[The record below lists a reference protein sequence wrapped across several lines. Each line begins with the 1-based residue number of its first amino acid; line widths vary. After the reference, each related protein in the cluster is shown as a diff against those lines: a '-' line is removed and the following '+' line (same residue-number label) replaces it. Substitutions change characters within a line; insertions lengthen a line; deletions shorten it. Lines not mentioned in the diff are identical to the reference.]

1 MENELSW
8 SERHITTRNPAYKR
22 FVKELESNPEE
33 FFNKG
38 LTNRQE
44 RFLKIYDALNF
55 EKTKDDYQF
64 NVVVKFNNK
73 AELLLSFKNSTKAVS
88 NIEKAD
94 FAEKKSYLFRDIPN
108 EFEVS
113 ISNAADKEK
122 FLSDVWARELEK
134 RTGLS
139 SGLTVIQIDER
150 QAFHYRNYETEA
162 KKSGI
167 ELTPFIKTG
176 EQKADIQNKDSGLNT
191 LKSINE
197 RQEEYNDTSEGFSLE
212 DLIDRYQELGQRSV
226 QSNIDEYG
234 LKPLSVEEELEL
246 ENLHQQI
253 NQAEKPVGKITF
265 YDFGGAIGEVVEY
278 TTEES
283 YLNALKNELENK
295 IDGFKYET
303 LIKKPELLKEVDN
316 LIYDAYGEENPN
328 SLDSY
333 VKKVEKEK
341 YTEAEVPQNPVNDAI
356 KQITEKIRALH
367 RERNYELLADNFS
380 AAKEIEL
387 KINEL
392 EKHINNLNK
401 NPNSMETQKDF
412 DQTQYLKAQLRY
424 LGFGEDEKLHKDL
437 EKGINSKNQQFEIK
451 TTSDKTLPE
460 NKIDYTLNYN
470 KTEKGGIFLN
480 SYDANLTNEK
490 GESVSQNFRVSK
502 ENSYTAKEAINL
514 LEGRSVKIEFDN
526 PKSNEREPAFVK
538 LNFGEEKNQ
547 WGNYNFQ
554 VFYKKYGVNAADIVE
569 KSNLVFDK
577 PEFKADTIKSL
588 EKGNVVKVKFEIED
602 KIIEGKAVLNPQN
615 RNLNLYDNDMTRI
628 NTNEPI
634 KGLEADN
641 IQEKNNVKEQSKSR
655 GI

>member
-8 SERHITTRNPAYKR
+8 PERHITTRNPAYKR

-33 FFNKG
+33 FFKKG

-73 AELLLSFKNSTKAVS
+73 AELFLSFENNTKAVS
-88 NIEKAD
+88 YIEKSD

-122 FLSDVWARELEK
+122 FLSDVWAKELEK

-139 SGLTVIQIDER
+139 SGLTVTQIDER

-176 EQKADIQNKDSGLNT
+176 EQKADIQNKDSGLNP
-191 LKSINE
+191 LKSINK
-197 RQEEYNDTSEGFSLE
+197 RQEEYNDTSEAFSLE

-234 LKPLSVEEELEL
+234 LKPLSAQEELEL

-265 YDFGGAIGEVVEY
+265 HESGEVMEY
-278 TTEES
+278 TSIDT
-283 YLNALKNELENK
+283 YLNALEREFDSN
-295 IDGFKYET
+295 IGAFKYET
-303 LIKKPELLKEVDN
+303 LFRNPEFIKKVDD
-316 LIYDAYGEENPN
+316 LIYSIHGEENPN

-333 VKKVEKEK
+333 VKKLEKEK
-341 YTEAEVPQNPVNDAI
+341 DIEAEVLQNPVNDAI

-451 TTSDKTLPE
+451 TTSDKTLPG

-502 ENSYTAKEAINL
+502 DNSYTAKEAINL

-641 IQEKNNVKEQSKSR
+641 DQEKNNVKEQSKSR

>member
-33 FFNKG
+33 FFKKG
-38 LTNRQE
+38 LTNKQE
-44 RFLKIYDALNF
+44 RFLKIYDTLNF
-55 EKTKDDYQF
+55 EKTKADYQF
-64 NVVVKFNNK
+64 NVAVKFNNK
-73 AELLLSFKNSTKAVS
+73 AELFLSFENNTKAVS
-88 NIEKAD
+88 YIEKSD

-122 FLSDVWARELEK
+122 FLSDVWARELDK

-139 SGLTVIQIDER
+139 SGLTVTQIDER
-150 QAFHYRNYETEA
+150 QAFHYRNYEAEA

-167 ELTPFIKTG
+167 ELTPFIETG
-176 EQKADIQNKDSGLNT
+176 EQKADIQNKDSGLNPQ
-191 LKSINE
+191 KSINA
-197 RQEEYNDTSEGFSLE
+197 RQEEYNDISEGFSLE
-212 DLIDRYQELGQRSV
+212 DLIDRYQELWQRSV

-234 LKPLSVEEELEL
+234 LKPLSIEELEL
-246 ENLHQQI
+246 EILHQQI

-265 YDFGGAIGEVVEY
+265 HDSGEVMEY
-278 TTEES
+278 TS
-283 YLNALKNELENK
+283 IDKYLNALEREFDSN
-295 IDGFKYET
+295 IGAFKYET
-303 LIKKPELLKEVDN
+303 LLRNPELIKKVDD
-316 LIYDAYGEENPN
+316 LIYSIHGEENPN

-333 VKKVEKEK
+333 VKNVEKEK
-341 YTEAEVPQNPVNDAI
+341 NIEAEVLQNPVNDAI

-380 AAKEIEL
+380 AAKEIEH
-387 KINEL
+387 KINDL
-392 EKHINNLNK
+392 EKYINNL

-451 TTSDKTLPE
+451 TTSDKTLPG

-502 ENSYTAKEAINL
+502 DNSYTAKEAINL

-577 PEFKADTIKSL
+577 PEFKADAIKSL

-602 KIIEGKAVLNPQN
+602 KVIEGKAVLNPQN

-641 IQEKNNVKEQSKSR
+641 NQEKNNVKEQSKSR

>member
-1 MENELSW
+1 MMENELSW

-33 FFNKG
+33 FFRKG

-73 AELLLSFKNSTKAVS
+73 AELFLSFENNTKAVS
-88 NIEKAD
+88 YIEKSD

-139 SGLTVIQIDER
+139 SGLTVTQIDER
-150 QAFHYRNYETEA
+150 QAFHYRNYETGA

-167 ELTPFIKTG
+167 ESTPFIEIG
-176 EQKADIQNKDSGLNT
+176 EQKVDIQNKDSELNSQ
-191 LKSINE
+191 KSISE
-197 RQEEYNDTSEGFSLE
+197 RQEAYNDTSEAFSLE
-212 DLIDRYQELGQRSV
+212 GLIDRYQELGQRSV

-234 LKPLSVEEELEL
+234 LKPLSAKEESEL

-253 NQAEKPVGKITF
+253 HQAEKPIGKITF
-265 YDFGGAIGEVVEY
+265 HESGEVMEY
-278 TTEES
+278 TSIDT
-283 YLNALKNELENK
+283 YLNALEREFDSN
-295 IDGFKYET
+295 IGAFKYET
-303 LIKKPELLKEVDN
+303 LLRNPELLKKVDD
-316 LIYDAYGEENPN
+316 LIYSIHGEENPN

-333 VKKVEKEK
+333 IKKVEKEK
-341 YTEAEVPQNPVNDAI
+341 DIEAEVLQNPVHDAI

-392 EKHINNLNK
+392 EKHINNLNQ
-401 NPNSMETQKDF
+401 NPNSMETQKEF

-451 TTSDKTLPE
+451 TTSDKTLPG

-480 SYDANLTNEK
+480 SYDTNLTNEK

-502 ENSYTAKEAINL
+502 DNSYTAKEAINL
-514 LEGRSVKIEFDN
+514 LEGRSVKIQFDN
-526 PKSNEREPAFVK
+526 PKSNERESAFVK

-554 VFYKKYGVNAADIVE
+554 VFYKKYGVNATDIVE

-602 KIIEGKAVLNPQN
+602 KVIHGKAVLNPQN

-641 IQEKNNVKEQSKSR
+641 NQEKSNVKEQSKSR

>member
-8 SERHITTRNPAYKR
+8 LDKIIIPKTQAYKNFIKEMEDTPSEQWMMDGERR
-22 FVKELESNPEE
+22 FTEKEE
-33 FFNKG
+33 K
-38 LTNRQE
+38 
-44 RFLKIYDALNF
+44 FLKIYDYKNGIKEVPVLEVSVKGKQNQFSDIQKGIAFF
-55 EKTKDDYQF
+55 EKQNINEKSKV
-64 NVVVKFNNK
+64 NIKNNLIGVRMSVKNN
-73 AELLLSFKNSTKAVS
+73 
-88 NIEKAD
+88 
-94 FAEKKSYLFRDIPN
+94 AEKYKI
-108 EFEVS
+108 
-113 ISNAADKEK
+113 ISDFYALELTQPTR
-122 FLSDVWARELEK
+122 LSDNITK
-134 RTGLS
+134 T
-139 SGLTVIQIDER
+139 QIDEKQSHYYR
-150 QAFHYRNYETEA
+150 QYETEA
-162 KKSGI
+162 KKLGI
-167 ELTPFIKTG
+167 ESTPFIEIG
-176 EQKADIQNKDSGLNT
+176 EQKADIPNKDSELNSQQ
-191 LKSINE
+191 SINE
-197 RQEEYNDTSEGFSLE
+197 IQEAYNDTSEAFSLE

-234 LKPLSVEEELEL
+234 LKPLFAKEESEL

-265 YDFGGAIGEVVEY
+265 HESGEVMEY
-278 TTEES
+278 TSIDT
-283 YLNALKNELENK
+283 YLNALEREFDSN
-295 IDGFKYET
+295 IGAFKYET
-303 LIKKPELLKEVDN
+303 LLRNPELLKKVDD
-316 LIYDAYGEENPN
+316 LIYSIHGEENPN

-341 YTEAEVPQNPVNDAI
+341 DIEAEVLQNPVHDAI

-392 EKHINNLNK
+392 EKHINNLNQ
-401 NPNSMETQKDF
+401 NPNSMETQKEF

-437 EKGINSKNQQFEIK
+437 EKGINSKKQQFEIK
-451 TTSDKTLPE
+451 TTSDKTLPG

-502 ENSYTAKEAINL
+502 DNSYTAKEAINL

-615 RNLNLYDNDMTRI
+615 RNLNLYENDMTRI

-641 IQEKNNVKEQSKSR
+641 NQEKNNVKEQSKSR

>member
-73 AELLLSFKNSTKAVS
+73 AELFLSFENNTKAVS
-88 NIEKAD
+88 YIEKSD

-122 FLSDVWARELEK
+122 FLSDVWAKELEK

-139 SGLTVIQIDER
+139 SGLTVTQIDER

-162 KKSGI
+162 KKSGLEI
-167 ELTPFIKTG
+167 IPLISEEKIASNSHFSSRYDEEMEATSSGFQL
-176 EQKADIQNKDSGLNT
+176 EDIIDYENSIGKNKD
-191 LKSINE
+191 
-197 RQEEYNDTSEGFSLE
+197 EE
-212 DLIDRYQELGQRSV
+212 I
-226 QSNIDEYG
+226 I
-234 LKPLSVEEELEL
+234 
-246 ENLHQQI
+246 
-253 NQAEKPVGKITF
+253 GKITF
-265 YDFGGAIGEVVEY
+265 YESGEVMEY
-278 TTEES
+278 TSIDT
-283 YLNALKNELENK
+283 YLNALEREFDSN
-295 IDGFKYET
+295 IGAFKYET
-303 LIKKPELLKEVDN
+303 LLRNPELLKKVDD
-316 LIYDAYGEENPN
+316 LIYSIHGEENPN

-341 YTEAEVPQNPVNDAI
+341 DIEAEVLQNPVNDAI
-356 KQITEKIRALH
+356 QQITEKIRALH

-380 AAKEIEL
+380 AAKEIEH

-392 EKHINNLNK
+392 EIHINNLNQ
-401 NPNSMETQKDF
+401 NPNSMETQKEF

-451 TTSDKTLPE
+451 TTSDKTLPG

-480 SYDANLTNEK
+480 SYDANLINEK

-502 ENSYTAKEAINL
+502 DNSYTAKEAINL

-602 KIIEGKAVLNPQN
+602 KVIEGKAVLNPQN

-634 KGLEADN
+634 KDLEADN
-641 IQEKNNVKEQSKSR
+641 NQEKNNVKEQSKSR

>member
-88 NIEKAD
+88 YIEKAD

-162 KKSGI
+162 KKLGI
-167 ELTPFIKTG
+167 ESTPFIEIG
-176 EQKADIQNKDSGLNT
+176 EQKADIPNKDSELNSQQ
-191 LKSINE
+191 SINE
-197 RQEEYNDTSEGFSLE
+197 IQEAYNDTSEAFSLQ

-234 LKPLSVEEELEL
+234 LKPLFAKEESEL

-265 YDFGGAIGEVVEY
+265 HESGEVMEY
-278 TTEES
+278 TSIDT
-283 YLNALKNELENK
+283 YLNALEREFDSN
-295 IDGFKYET
+295 IGAFKYET
-303 LIKKPELLKEVDN
+303 LLRNPELLKKVDD
-316 LIYDAYGEENPN
+316 LIYSIHGEENPN

-341 YTEAEVPQNPVNDAI
+341 DIEAEVLQNPVHDAI

-392 EKHINNLNK
+392 EKHINNLNQ
-401 NPNSMETQKDF
+401 NPNSMETQKEF

-437 EKGINSKNQQFEIK
+437 EKGINSKKQQFEIK
-451 TTSDKTLPE
+451 TTSDKTLPG

-502 ENSYTAKEAINL
+502 DNSYTAKEAINL

-615 RNLNLYDNDMTRI
+615 RNLNLYENDMTRI

-641 IQEKNNVKEQSKSR
+641 NQEKNNVKEQSKSR

>member
-33 FFNKG
+33 FFRKG

-73 AELLLSFKNSTKAVS
+73 AELFLSFENNTKAVS
-88 NIEKAD
+88 YIEKSD

-122 FLSDVWARELEK
+122 FLSDVWAKELEK

-139 SGLTVIQIDER
+139 SGLTVTQIDER

-162 KKSGI
+162 KKLGI
-167 ELTPFIKTG
+167 ESTPFIEIG
-176 EQKADIQNKDSGLNT
+176 EQKADIPNKDSGLNP
-191 LKSINE
+191 LKSISE
-197 RQEEYNDTSEGFSLE
+197 RQEAYNDTSEGFSLE

-234 LKPLSVEEELEL
+234 LKPLSAKEESEL

-253 NQAEKPVGKITF
+253 HQAEKPVGKITF
-265 YDFGGAIGEVVEY
+265 HDSGEVMEY
-278 TTEES
+278 TS
-283 YLNALKNELENK
+283 IDKYLNALEREFDSN
-295 IDGFKYET
+295 IGAFKYET
-303 LIKKPELLKEVDN
+303 LLRNPELLKKVDD
-316 LIYDAYGEENPN
+316 LIYSIHGEENPN
-328 SLDSY
+328 SLDFY
-333 VKKVEKEK
+333 LKKEEKQK
-341 YTEAEVPQNPVNDAI
+341 DIEAEVLQNSVNDAI
-356 KQITEKIRALH
+356 QQITEKIQALH
-367 RERNYELLADNFS
+367 RERNYELLANNFS
-380 AAKEIEL
+380 AAKVIEH

-401 NPNSMETQKDF
+401 NPNSMETQKEF

-451 TTSDKTLPE
+451 TTSDKTLPG

-470 KTEKGGIFLN
+470 KPEKGGVFLN

-502 ENSYTAKEAINL
+502 DNSYTAKEAINL

-602 KIIEGKAVLNPQN
+602 KVIEGKAVLNPQN

-634 KGLEADN
+634 KGLKEDN
-641 IQEKNNVKEQSKSR
+641 NQEKNNVKEQSKSR

>member
-8 SERHITTRNPAYKR
+8 LDKIIIPKTQAYKNFIKEMEDTPSEQWMMDGERR
-22 FVKELESNPEE
+22 FTEKEE
-33 FFNKG
+33 K
-38 LTNRQE
+38 
-44 RFLKIYDALNF
+44 FLKIYDYKNGIKEVPVLEVSVKGKQNQFSDIQKGIAFF
-55 EKTKDDYQF
+55 EKQNINEKSKV
-64 NVVVKFNNK
+64 NIKNNLIGVRMSVKNN
-73 AELLLSFKNSTKAVS
+73 
-88 NIEKAD
+88 
-94 FAEKKSYLFRDIPN
+94 AEKYKI
-108 EFEVS
+108 
-113 ISNAADKEK
+113 ISDFYALELTQPTR
-122 FLSDVWARELEK
+122 LSDNITKTQTDEK
-134 RTGLS
+134 
-139 SGLTVIQIDER
+139 QAHYYR
-150 QAFHYRNYETEA
+150 QYETEA
-162 KKSGI
+162 KKLGI
-167 ELTPFIKTG
+167 ESTPFIETG
-176 EQKADIQNKDSGLNT
+176 EQKADIQNKDSGLNPQ
-191 LKSINE
+191 KSI
-197 RQEEYNDTSEGFSLE
+197 
-212 DLIDRYQELGQRSV
+212 
-226 QSNIDEYG
+226 IDEYG
-234 LKPLSVEEELEL
+234 LKSLSAKEESEL

-265 YDFGGAIGEVVEY
+265 HESGEVMEY
-278 TTEES
+278 TSIDT
-283 YLNALKNELENK
+283 YLNALEREFDSN
-295 IDGFKYET
+295 IGAFKYET
-303 LIKKPELLKEVDN
+303 LLRNPELLKKVDD
-316 LIYDAYGEENPN
+316 LIYSIHGEENPN

-333 VKKVEKEK
+333 VKKVEKDK
-341 YTEAEVPQNPVNDAI
+341 DIEAEVLQNPVNDAI

-392 EKHINNLNK
+392 EKHINNLNQ
-401 NPNSMETQKDF
+401 NPNSMETQKEF

-437 EKGINSKNQQFEIK
+437 EKGINSKKQQFEIK
-451 TTSDKTLPE
+451 TTSDKTLPG

-502 ENSYTAKEAINL
+502 DNSYTAKEAINL

-526 PKSNEREPAFVK
+526 PKSNEREPAYVK

-602 KIIEGKAVLNPQN
+602 KVIEGKAVLNPQN

-634 KGLEADN
+634 KDLEADN
-641 IQEKNNVKEQSKSR
+641 NQEKNNVKEQSKSR

>member
-55 EKTKDDYQF
+55 EKTKDDYQC

-73 AELLLSFKNSTKAVS
+73 AELFLSFENNTKAVS
-88 NIEKAD
+88 YIEKSD

-122 FLSDVWARELEK
+122 FLSDVWAKELEK

-139 SGLTVIQIDER
+139 SGLTVTQIDER

-176 EQKADIQNKDSGLNT
+176 EQKVDIPNKDSGLNSQQ
-191 LKSINE
+191 SINE
-197 RQEEYNDTSEGFSLE
+197 RQEAYNDTSEAFSLE

-234 LKPLSVEEELEL
+234 LKPLSAQEELEL

-265 YDFGGAIGEVVEY
+265 HESGEVIEY
-278 TTEES
+278 TSIDS
-283 YLNALKNELENK
+283 YLNALEREFDSN
-295 IDGFKYET
+295 IGAFKYKTLLRNPE
-303 LIKKPELLKEVDN
+303 LIKKVDD
-316 LIYDAYGEENPN
+316 LIYSIHGEENPN

-333 VKKVEKEK
+333 VKKVEEEK
-341 YTEAEVPQNPVNDAI
+341 DIEAEVLQNPVNDTI
-356 KQITEKIRALH
+356 KQITEKIQALH

-392 EKHINNLNK
+392 EKHINNLNQ
-401 NPNSMETQKDF
+401 NPNSMETQKEF

-437 EKGINSKNQQFEIK
+437 EKGINSENQQFEIK
-451 TTSDKTLPE
+451 TTSDKTLPG

-502 ENSYTAKEAINL
+502 DNSYTAKEAINL

-569 KSNLVFDK
+569 KSNLVFNK

-634 KGLEADN
+634 KDLEADN
-641 IQEKNNVKEQSKSR
+641 NQEKNNVKEQSKSR

>member
-8 SERHITTRNPAYKR
+8 PERHITTRNPAYKR

-33 FFNKG
+33 FFKKG

-64 NVVVKFNNK
+64 NVVVRFNNK
-73 AELLLSFKNSTKAVS
+73 AELFLSFENNTKAVS
-88 NIEKAD
+88 YIEKSD

-113 ISNAADKEK
+113 ISNTADKEK
-122 FLSDVWARELEK
+122 FLSDVWAKELEK

-139 SGLTVIQIDER
+139 SGLTVTQIDER

-176 EQKADIQNKDSGLNT
+176 EQKADIQNKDSGLNP
-191 LKSINE
+191 LKSINK
-197 RQEEYNDTSEGFSLE
+197 RQEEYNDTSEAFSLE

-234 LKPLSVEEELEL
+234 LKPLSAQEELEL

-265 YDFGGAIGEVVEY
+265 HESGEVIEY
-278 TTEES
+278 TSIDS
-283 YLNALKNELENK
+283 YLNALEREFDSN
-295 IDGFKYET
+295 IGAFKYKTLLRNPE
-303 LIKKPELLKEVDN
+303 LIKKVDD
-316 LIYDAYGEENPN
+316 LIYSIHGEENPN

-333 VKKVEKEK
+333 VKKVEEEK
-341 YTEAEVPQNPVNDAI
+341 DIEAEVLQNPVNDTI
-356 KQITEKIRALH
+356 KQITEKIQALH

-392 EKHINNLNK
+392 EKHINNLNQ
-401 NPNSMETQKDF
+401 NPNSMETQKEF

-451 TTSDKTLPE
+451 TF
-460 NKIDYTLNYN
+460 YV
-470 KTEKGGIFLN
+470 IF
-480 SYDANLTNEK
+480 
-490 GESVSQNFRVSK
+490 QNF
-502 ENSYTAKEAINL
+502 
-514 LEGRSVKIEFDN
+514 
-526 PKSNEREPAFVK
+526 
-538 LNFGEEKNQ
+538 
-547 WGNYNFQ
+547 
-554 VFYKKYGVNAADIVE
+554 
-569 KSNLVFDK
+569 
-577 PEFKADTIKSL
+577 
-588 EKGNVVKVKFEIED
+588 
-602 KIIEGKAVLNPQN
+602 
-615 RNLNLYDNDMTRI
+615 
-628 NTNEPI
+628 
-634 KGLEADN
+634 
-641 IQEKNNVKEQSKSR
+641 
-655 GI
+655 

>member
-8 SERHITTRNPAYKR
+8 SERHITTRNLAYKR

-33 FFNKG
+33 FFKKG

-44 RFLKIYDALNF
+44 IFLKIYDALNF

-73 AELLLSFKNSTKAVS
+73 AELLLSFENSTKAVS
-88 NIEKAD
+88 YTEKAD

-139 SGLTVIQIDER
+139 SGLTVTQIDER
-150 QAFHYRNYETEA
+150 QAFHYRNYETKA
-162 KKSGI
+162 KKSGM
-167 ELTPFIKTG
+167 ELTPLIKTG
-176 EQKADIQNKDSGLNT
+176 EQKADIQNKDSGLNP

-197 RQEEYNDTSEGFSLE
+197 RQEEYNDTSEGVSLE
-212 DLIDRYQELGQRSV
+212 DLINRYLELGQRSV
-226 QSNIDEYG
+226 QSNIDEYR
-234 LKPLSVEEELEL
+234 LKPLSAKEELEL

-253 NQAEKPVGKITF
+253 HQAEKPVGKITF
-265 YDFGGAIGEVVEY
+265 HDSGEVMEY
-278 TTEES
+278 TS
-283 YLNALKNELENK
+283 IDKYLNALEREFDSN
-295 IDGFKYET
+295 IGAFKYET
-303 LIKKPELLKEVDN
+303 LLRNPELLKKVDD
-316 LIYDAYGEENPN
+316 LIYSIHGEENPN

-333 VKKVEKEK
+333 VKKVEKKK
-341 YTEAEVPQNPVNDAI
+341 YTEAEVLQNPVHDAI
-356 KQITEKIRALH
+356 KQISEKIQALH

-380 AAKEIEL
+380 AAKEIEH
-387 KINEL
+387 KINDL
-392 EKHINNLNK
+392 EKYINNQK
-401 NPNSMETQKDF
+401 SNSMETQKEF

-437 EKGINSKNQQFEIK
+437 EKGINSENQQFEIK
-451 TTSDKTLPE
+451 TTSDKTLPG

-554 VFYKKYGVNAADIVE
+554 VFYKNYGVNASDIVE

-602 KIIEGKAVLNPQN
+602 KVIEGKAVLNPQN

-641 IQEKNNVKEQSKSR
+641 NQEKNNVKEQSKSR